1 MVRAAAVE
9 APRPGCV
16 AVLERDRERDAVGTA
31 IAMLRAGRG
40 GAILVEGEAG
50 IGKTALID
58 AALGALGS
66 QGAGGGELEAAR
78 ATCDEW
84 SRHFA
89 FSAITA
95 ALDLDPRRSG
105 VAQDALLAVMD
116 ELVDQVRQ
124 RCEQGPLVLVIEDLQ
139 WADDASLSVWRELC
153 GHSANL
159 PLLVLGSLR
168 PGNRPTLTAKLRR
181 DMAGCGGV
189 ILELGPLS
197 ETATIAMAAE
207 LLGASPGPGLRKLL
221 GSAAG
226 VPRHIAE
233 LVSLVSRFGM
243 LSDGDGGEVEVADS
257 WADLG
262 GPDLAVGWSKA
273 IAARLGGVAPG
284 ALDVLRGAAVAGEEF
299 SEFDLARLLCR
310 PYERLSAE
318 LGELVQAG
326 LLTRAGSGLR
336 FRHVLIRHAV
346 YESLPV
352 ALRSALHHHLARLL
366 VGTEAPPER
375 IARHLLVGGQEPEPW
390 EVDWLIENVDA
401 LADREPSTAVGMIEK
416 VLADDGAAD
425 PRFTSLHGRLARIHL
440 GLENYEQAEAHA
452 RSVLQRGGDA
462 GAVGSATWTAGL
474 SLLYLHRP
482 DQALCLLEATAANPP
497 AAWRARYA
505 ALRALAHHLAGRLD
519 EAAHAAQ
526 EALVGGRAGDQ
537 VAVCCALYVRSAV
550 RAVRSDTASAVADV
564 EEALPIA
571 GSLPELVGLRVLLLG
586 NQFIYRFAA
595 GMHEGAVDA
604 VRHALTVAV
613 RLDSPWQLR
622 LRRQAADL
630 LYDLGLWE
638 EAMQC
643 LRGWRDPM
651 EYAVA
656 ALIALHR
663 DELPEALRNIT
674 ELERVVA
681 DTDVEHEGYSPF
693 LYLAAVRAQHAARF
707 GKPLG
712 PVLAELEVCTAPGA
726 EDRLP
731 QRHRVLPVV
740 AALALHAGDTRV
752 ATAAADAAVRDA
764 QADPTP
770 RKRAEADVCEG
781 LVRAEPERLLRA
793 AEYFREAGL
802 RLYAG
807 LAREYAAEL
816 LASAGDMP
824 GARSAMND
832 ARAVYEA
839 AGARWDARRAVARL
853 RDFDVRLG
861 ARGPRSRPAVGAG
874 ALTPTERQVAEFL
887 AQGCPNPEIATRLCV
902 SRRTVETHV
911 SKILAKLQI
920 SSRRQVREHLFASEA
935 GEPVPHSGN

>member
-9 APRPGCV
+9 AARPGCA
-16 AVLERDRERDAVGTA
+16 AVLERDRECDAVGTA

-40 GAILVEGEAG
+40 GAILVEGAAG
-50 IGKTALID
+50 IGKTSLVE
-58 AALGALGS
+58 AALGALDMVGD
-66 QGAGGGELEAAR
+66 EIEVAR
-78 ATCDEW
+78 AACDEW

-95 ALDLDPRRSG
+95 ALDLDPRRSV
-105 VAQDALLAVMD
+105 VAQDALLAAMD

-153 GHSANL
+153 GLSATL

-168 PGNRPTLTAKLRR
+168 PADRPTLTAKLRR
-181 DMAGCGGV
+181 DMAGCGGA
-189 ILELGPLS
+189 ILELGPLTK
-197 ETATIAMAAE
+197 TATIAMAAG
-207 LLGASPGPGLRKLL
+207 LLGAAPGPGLRKLL
-221 GSAAG
+221 GCAAG
-226 VPRHIAE
+226 VPRHVAE

-243 LSDGDGGEVEVADS
+243 LSDGVGEVEVVDS

-262 GPDLAVGWSKA
+262 GPDLAVGWAKA

-299 SEFDLARLLCR
+299 SECDLARLLSR
-310 PYERLSAE
+310 PYEQLSE
-318 LGELVQAG
+318 QLGELVEAG
-326 LLTRAGSGLR
+326 LLTRAGGGLR
-336 FRHVLIRHAV
+336 FQHALIRHAV

-375 IARHLLVGGQEPEPW
+375 IARHLLVGGHEPEPW

-401 LADREPSTAVGMIEK
+401 LADREPSTAIGMIEK

-425 PRFTSLHGRLARIHL
+425 PRFTSLRGRLARIHL

-452 RSVLQRGGDA
+452 RSVLQGGGDA

-474 SLLYLHRP
+474 SLLHLHRP
-482 DQALCLLEATAANPP
+482 DQALRLLEATAANPP

-505 ALRALAHHLAGRLD
+505 ALRALAHNLAGRMD
-519 EAAHAAQ
+519 AAAHAAE
-526 EALVGGRAGDQ
+526 EALAGGRAGDQ
-537 VAVCCALYVRSAV
+537 IAVCCALYVRSAV
-550 RAVRSDTASAVADV
+550 RAVRSDTAGAVADV

-571 GSLPELVGLRVLLLG
+571 GSLPELAGLRVLLLG

-595 GMHEGAVDA
+595 GMHEGAVEA

-630 LYDLGLWE
+630 LYDLGLWD

-663 DELPEALRNIT
+663 DELPEALRNLR
-674 ELERVVA
+674 ELETVVA

-693 LYLAAVRAQHAARF
+693 LYLVTVRAQHAARF

-712 PVLAELEVCTAPGA
+712 PVLAEFDGCTAPGA
-726 EDRLP
+726 EDRMP
-731 QRHRVLPVV
+731 QRHRVLPIVV
-740 AALALHAGDTRV
+740 ILALQLGDTRT
-752 ATAAADAAVRDA
+752 ATTAADAAVRDA

-781 LVRAEPERLLRA
+781 LVRAEPDRLLRA

-802 RLYAG
+802 RLYTG
-807 LAREYAAEL
+807 LAQEYAAEL

-824 GARSAMND
+824 GARSAMSD

-839 AGARWDARRAVARL
+839 AGARWDVRRAVGRL
-853 RDFDVRLG
+853 RHFDVRLG

-874 ALTPTERQVAEFL
+874 ALTPAERQVAELL
-887 AQGCPNPEIATRLCV
+887 AQGCPNPEIATRLYV

-920 SSRRQVREHLFASEA
+920 SSRRQVREHLFAAEA
-935 GEPVPHSGN
+935 GERAPHSGS